1 MFKYHFIIFFIF
13 FQVNGRDVSNSSHEE
28 AVEAFLQAE
37 EPITVEVLRR
47 GGGGDCNNSNNN
59 CSNNSNSNS
68 NKSATSTASRS
79 SSNSIAVQ
87 TEPQAGSAESER

>member
-1 MFKYHFIIFFIF
+1 M
-13 FQVNGRDVSNSSHEE
+13 NGRDVSNSSHEE

-47 GGGGDCNNSNNN
+47 GGGGDSNNSNNN
-59 CSNNSNSNS
+59 CSNS